1 MADVLYAQLCSFE
14 NIVIAFKK
22 ARKGKTLKPY
32 VIEFEENLKG
42 NLLQLRMELLFHSYR
57 PKPLQTFILRDPK
70 TRKISKSHFR
80 DRIVHHTLCNV
91 IASHFEKDFIY
102 DSFAN
107 RLGKGTLKAIQ
118 RFEYFQRKVSRNYT
132 KTAFVLKADIK
143 KYFDNVNHD
152 ILLSIIRKK
161 ITDAKILW
169 LIKTILANH
178 KTEKEGVGMPLGNLT
193 SQFFANVFLN
203 ELDHFV
209 KEKLRAEY
217 YIRYVD
223 DFVIVHE
230 SPEVLYRYR
239 KEIDSFLRDNLALE
253 LHPDKTRIIPFH
265 KGTEFLGMKIF
276 PRHKL
281 LKGKNLRKFYRKLAS
296 FYADYDKGLVNYD
309 TIYDSLEGWGA
320 YANKAD
326 TYKLKKR
333 VMQAVEEKF
342 AREIS
347 TKEINRLT
355 RKMRKKNPKH
365 REDLIGILR
374 KEGLKKL
381 KNYLHKAGRLSM

>member
-1 MADVLYAQLCSFE
+1 MYSQLCSYE
-14 NIVIAFKK
+14 NLVLAYKK

-32 VIEFEENLKG
+32 VIEFDHKFKD
-42 NLLQLRMELLFHSYR
+42 NLLQLKIELLFHSYK
-57 PKPLQTFILRDPK
+57 PKPLHTFILRDPK

-80 DRIVHHTLCNV
+80 DRVVHHALCNV
-91 IASHFEKDFIY
+91 IAHLFEKEFIY

-132 KTAFVLKADIK
+132 MIAFVLKADIK
-143 KYFDNVNHD
+143 KYFDNVSHAV
-152 ILLSIIRKK
+152 LLSIIRKK
-161 ITDAKILW
+161 ITDAKVLW

-209 KEKLRAEY
+209 KGKLRAKY

-223 DFVIVHE
+223 DFTILHE
-230 SPEVLYRYR
+230 SPAVLNRYW
-239 KEIDSFLRDNLALE
+239 KEIDLFLRNNLALE

-276 PRHKL
+276 PHHKL
-281 LKGKNLRKFYRKLAS
+281 LKGKNLRKFYRKLNC
-296 FYADYDKGLVNYD
+296 FYSDYDKGLVNYD
-309 TIYDSLEGWGA
+309 TIYNSLEGWSA
-320 YANKAD
+320 YANKAN

-333 VMQAVEEKF
+333 VMQSIEEKF
-342 AREIS
+342 AGEIS

-355 RKMRKKNPKH
+355 RNERKRKRKKK
-365 REDLIGILR
+365 
-374 KEGLKKL
+374 
-381 KNYLHKAGRLSM
+381 

>member
-1 MADVLYAQLCSFE
+1 MVDGRYDQLCSFE
-14 NIVIAFKK
+14 NLVLAYKK

-32 VIEFEENLKG
+32 VIEFSQNLKG
-42 NLLQLRMELLFHSYR
+42 NLFQLRMELLFHSYR

-80 DRIVHHTLCNV
+80 DRVVHHALCNV
-91 IASHFEKDFIY
+91 IAHLFEKEFIY

-107 RLGKGTLKAIQ
+107 RIGKGTFKAIE
-118 RFEYFQRKVSRNYT
+118 RFEYFQGKVSHNYT
-132 KTAFVLKADIK
+132 KTAFVLRADIK
-143 KYFDNVNHD
+143 KYFDNVSHA
-152 ILLSIIRKK
+152 LLLKIIQRKISDQK
-161 ITDAKILW
+161 VLW

-178 KTEKEGVGMPLGNLT
+178 KTEKEGAGMPLGNLT

-209 KEKLRAEY
+209 KEKLRAKY

-223 DFVIVHE
+223 DFVILHK
-230 SPEVLYRYR
+230 SPVVLRRYM
-239 KEIDSFLRDNLALE
+239 KEIDAFLCNNLALE

-276 PRHKL
+276 PCHKL
-281 LKGKNLRKFYRKLAS
+281 LKGKNLRKFYRKLS
-296 FYADYDKGLVNYD
+296 LFYADYDKGLVNYD
-309 TIYDSLEGWGA
+309 TIYDSLEGWSA

-342 AREIS
+342 TREIS
-347 TKEINRLT
+347 TKEVNRLT
-355 RKMRKKNPKH
+355 KNSRKRKKK
-365 REDLIGILR
+365 R
-374 KEGLKKL
+374 
-381 KNYLHKAGRLSM
+381 